1 VNLKEIYMMGI
12 TLLVSLLMTAISFA
26 ERSDGLDEFDDHLDE
41 FDDLELKSL
50 VESLDSL
57 KKIPAKKID
66 KGQELIL
73 FDDNLYLLDDDF
85 DFGED
90 ELELQKLELDP
101 NKIET
106 AKEYVDSLN
115 VFFEDELEL
124 QKLELN
130 PYEIE
135 TAKEYVDSLNV
146 FFDDSTQAGASSS
159 SNKLNQPEKSTPAII
174 PIRSRTGAFKFR
186 STPHDPT
193 FSPEGANGFG
203 VSTIVSTTM
212 PVTLQGVLVGYNYG
226 IQIDTPVS
234 FNIAGLEGNVGAEI
248 NFSSHSSWTSAENA
262 QFSSIIGNFSLFPTP
277 SLEIKTGLG
286 FTPERIKTDSTSYLT
301 FSALSIPVDVNYYL
315 PVDFSGQ
322 SNFTKFK
329 IALNLHVQRTL
340 ASGVS
345 DKWFGVNDKSLGYV
359 HLGVLIQFYQSFFD

>member
-1 VNLKEIYMMGI
+1 MGI

-26 ERSDGLDEFDDHLDE
+26 ERGDGLDKFDDHLDE

-66 KGQELIL
+66 KGQKLIL
-73 FDDNLYLLDDDF
+73 FDDDF

-124 QKLELN
+124 QKLELD

-146 FFDDSTQAGASSS
+146 FFEDSTQAGASSS
-159 SNKLNQPEKSTPAII
+159 SKLNQPEKSTPPTI

-193 FSPEGANGFG
+193 FSPDGANGFG

-234 FNIAGLEGNVGAEI
+234 FNIAGFEGNVGAEI
-248 NFSSHSSWTSAENA
+248 NFSSHSDWGDAEKA
-262 QFSSIIGNFSLFPTP
+262 QFTSIIGNFSLFPTP

-286 FTPERIKTDSTSYLT
+286 FTPERIKSDSTNYLT
-301 FSALSIPVDVNYYL
+301 FSALSIPVDINYYL

-340 ASGVS
+340 ADGKS
-345 DKWFGVNDKSLGYV
+345 DKWFGVDDGSYGYV
-359 HLGVLIQFYQSFFD
+359 HVGLLIQFYQSFFN

>member
-1 VNLKEIYMMGI
+1 MNLKYIYTMGI

-26 ERSDGLDEFDDHLDE
+26 ERGDGLDKFDDHLDE

-66 KGQELIL
+66 KGQKLIL
-73 FDDNLYLLDDDF
+73 FDDDF

-115 VFFEDELEL
+115 VFFED
-124 QKLELN
+124 
-130 PYEIE
+130 
-135 TAKEYVDSLNV
+135 
-146 FFDDSTQAGASSS
+146 STQAGASSS
-159 SNKLNQPEKSTPAII
+159 SKPPTI
-174 PIRSRTGAFKFR
+174 PIRSRTGALKFR

-193 FSPEGANGFG
+193 FSPDGANGFG
-203 VSTIVSTTM
+203 VSTIVTTTM
-212 PVTLQGVLVGYNYG
+212 PISLKGVLIGYNYG

-234 FNIAGLEGNVGAEI
+234 FNIAGLEGNLGAEI
-248 NFSSHSSWTSAENA
+248 NFSSLTSFDFAENVKLT
-262 QFSSIIGNFSLFPTP
+262 SIIGNFSLFPTP

-286 FTPERIKTDSTSYLT
+286 FTPERIKTDSTNYLT
-301 FSALSIPVDVNYYL
+301 FSALSIPVDINYYL

-329 IALNLHVQRTL
+329 VALNLHIQRTL
-340 ASGVS
+340 ADGKSE
-345 DKWFGVNDKSLGYV
+345 KWFGVDDGSYGYV
-359 HLGVLIQFYQSFFD
+359 HMGILIQFYQSFFH

>member
-1 VNLKEIYMMGI
+1 MNLKYIYTMGI

-26 ERSDGLDEFDDHLDE
+26 ERGDGLDEFDDHLDE

-66 KGQELIL
+66 KGQKLIL
-73 FDDNLYLLDDDF
+73 FDDDF

-124 QKLELN
+124 QKLELD

-146 FFDDSTQAGASSS
+146 FFEDSTQAGASSS
-159 SNKLNQPEKSTPAII
+159 SKPPTI
-174 PIRSRTGAFKFR
+174 PIRSRTGALRFR
-186 STPHDPT
+186 STPHDPN
-193 FSPEGANGFG
+193 FSQAGANGFG
-203 VSTIVSTTM
+203 VSTIVGTTM
-212 PVTLQGVLVGYNYG
+212 PITMEGVSVGYTYG
-226 IQIDTPVS
+226 IQIDSPVS
-234 FNIAGLEGNVGAEI
+234 FNLVGLEGNVGAEI
-248 NFSSHSSWTSAENA
+248 NFASMSSFDYSVPVALT
-262 QFSSIIGNFSLFPTP
+262 SIIGNFSLFPTP

-286 FTPERIKTDSTSYLT
+286 FTPERIESNDKKYLT

-329 IALNLHVQRTL
+329 VALNLHIQRTL
-340 ASGVS
+340 ADGKSE
-345 DKWFGVNDKSLGYV
+345 KWFGVDDGSYGYV
-359 HLGVLIQFYQSFFD
+359 HMGILIQFYQSFFH

>member
-1 VNLKEIYMMGI
+1 MGI

-26 ERSDGLDEFDDHLDE
+26 ERGDGLDKFDDHLDE

-57 KKIPAKKID
+57 KKIPTKKID
-66 KGQELIL
+66 KMQKLIL

-146 FFDDSTQAGASSS
+146 FFEDSTQVGASSS
-159 SNKLNQPEKSTPAII
+159 SKPNGPIQKQPERSTP
-174 PIRSRTGAFKFR
+174 PTTTFRPRRGALKFR

-193 FSPEGANGFG
+193 FSPAGANGFG

-212 PVTLQGVLVGYNYG
+212 PITAKGVLVGYNYG

-234 FNIAGLEGNVGAEI
+234 FNFGGLEGNVGAEI
-248 NFSSHSSWTSAENA
+248 NFSSQADFDDADHA
-262 QFSSIIGNFSLFPTP
+262 QFTSIVGNFSLFPTS

-286 FTPERIKTDSTSYLT
+286 FTPEKIKTDSTSYLT
-301 FSALSIPVDVNYYL
+301 FSALSIPVDINYYL

-329 IALNLHVQRTL
+329 VALNLHIQRTL
-340 ASGVS
+340 ADGKSE
-345 DKWFGVNDKSLGYV
+345 KWFGVDDGSYGYV
-359 HLGVLIQFYQSFFD
+359 HMGILIQFYQSFFH

>member
-1 VNLKEIYMMGI
+1 MGI

-26 ERSDGLDEFDDHLDE
+26 ERGDGLDKFDDHLDE

-66 KGQELIL
+66 KGQKLIL
-73 FDDNLYLLDDDF
+73 FDDDF

-124 QKLELN
+124 QKLELD

-146 FFDDSTQAGASSS
+146 FFEDSIQVGASSS
-159 SNKLNQPEKSTPAII
+159 SKPPAI
-174 PIRSRTGAFKFR
+174 PIRSRTGAFRFR

-193 FSPEGANGFG
+193 FSPDGANGFG
-203 VSTIVSTTM
+203 VSTIVGTTM
-212 PVTLQGVLVGYNYG
+212 PITIEGVSAGYTYG
-226 IQIDTPVS
+226 IQIDSPVS
-234 FNIAGLEGNVGAEI
+234 FNLIGFEGNVGAEI
-248 NFSSHSSWTSAENA
+248 NFASMSSFD
-262 QFSSIIGNFSLFPTP
+262 FSVPVALTSIIGNFSLFPTP

-286 FTPERIKTDSTSYLT
+286 FTPERIESNDKKYLT
-301 FSALSIPVDVNYYL
+301 FSALSIPVDINYYL

-329 IALNLHVQRTL
+329 VALNLHIQRTL
-340 ASGVS
+340 VDGVS
-345 DKWFGVNDKSLGYV
+345 EKWFGSNDRSVGYAHV
-359 HLGVLIQFYQSFFD
+359 GILILFYQSFFH

>member
-1 VNLKEIYMMGI
+1 MNLKYIYTMGI

-26 ERSDGLDEFDDHLDE
+26 ERGDGLDKFDDHLDE

-66 KGQELIL
+66 KGQKLIL
-73 FDDNLYLLDDDF
+73 FDDDF

-106 AKEYVDSLN
+106 AKEYVDSLD

-124 QKLELN
+124 QKLELD

-146 FFDDSTQAGASSS
+146 FFEDSTQVGASSS
-159 SNKLNQPEKSTPAII
+159 SKPPAI
-174 PIRSRTGAFKFR
+174 PIRSRTGAFRFR

-203 VSTIVSTTM
+203 VSTIVGTTM
-212 PVTLQGVLVGYNYG
+212 PITIEGVSAGYTYG
-226 IQIDTPVS
+226 IQIDSPVS
-234 FNIAGLEGNVGAEI
+234 FNLVGLEGNVGAEI
-248 NFSSHSSWTSAENA
+248 NFASMSSFDYSVPVALT
-262 QFSSIIGNFSLFPTP
+262 SIIGNFSLFPTP

-286 FTPERIKTDSTSYLT
+286 FTPERIKTDSTKYLT
-301 FSALSIPVDVNYYL
+301 FSALSIPIDVNYYL

-329 IALNLHVQRTL
+329 VALNLHIQRTL
-340 ASGVS
+340 ADGKSE
-345 DKWFGVNDKSLGYV
+345 KWFGVDDGSYGYV
-359 HLGVLIQFYQSFFD
+359 HMGILIQFYQSFFH

>member
-1 VNLKEIYMMGI
+1 MGI

-26 ERSDGLDEFDDHLDE
+26 ERGDGLDEFDDHLDE

-66 KGQELIL
+66 KGQKLIL
-73 FDDNLYLLDDDF
+73 FDDDF

-115 VFFEDELEL
+115 VFFED
-124 QKLELN
+124 
-130 PYEIE
+130 
-135 TAKEYVDSLNV
+135 
-146 FFDDSTQAGASSS
+146 STQAGASSS
-159 SNKLNQPEKSTPAII
+159 SKPPTI
-174 PIRSRTGAFKFR
+174 PIRSRTGALKFR
-186 STPHDPT
+186 STPHDPS
-193 FSPEGANGFG
+193 FSPDGANGFG

-212 PVTLQGVLVGYNYG
+212 PITAKGVLVGYNYG

-248 NFSSHSSWTSAENA
+248 NFSSHSDWGDAEKA
-262 QFSSIIGNFSLFPTP
+262 QFTSIIGNFSLFPTP

-286 FTPERIKTDSTSYLT
+286 FTPERIESNDKKYLT

-329 IALNLHVQRTL
+329 VALNLHIQRTL
-340 ASGVS
+340 ADGKS
-345 DKWFGVNDKSLGYV
+345 DKWFGVDDGSYGYV
-359 HLGVLIQFYQSFFD
+359 HMGILIQFYQSFFH

>member
-1 VNLKEIYMMGI
+1 MGI

-26 ERSDGLDEFDDHLDE
+26 ERGDGLDKFDDHLDE

-66 KGQELIL
+66 KGQKLIL
-73 FDDNLYLLDDDF
+73 FDDDF

-124 QKLELN
+124 QKLELD

-146 FFDDSTQAGASSS
+146 FFEDSTQAGSSS
-159 SNKLNQPEKSTPAII
+159 SSKLNKPEKSTPPAI
-174 PIRSRTGAFKFR
+174 PIRSRTGALRFR
-186 STPHDPT
+186 STPHDPS
-193 FSPEGANGFG
+193 FSPDGANGFG
-203 VSTIVSTTM
+203 VSTIVTTTM
-212 PVTLQGVLVGYNYG
+212 PISLKGVLVGYNYG

-248 NFSSHSSWTSAENA
+248 NFSSHSDWGDAEKA
-262 QFSSIIGNFSLFPTP
+262 QFTSIIGNFSLFPTP

-286 FTPERIKTDSTSYLT
+286 FTPERIKSDSTNYLT
-301 FSALSIPVDVNYYL
+301 FSALSIPVDINYYL

-329 IALNLHVQRTL
+329 VALNLHVQRTL

-359 HLGVLIQFYQSFFD
+359 HLGVVIQFYQSFFD

>member
-1 VNLKEIYMMGI
+1 MNLKYIYTMGI

-26 ERSDGLDEFDDHLDE
+26 ERGDGLDKFDDHLDE

-66 KGQELIL
+66 KGQKLIL
-73 FDDNLYLLDDDF
+73 FDDDF

-106 AKEYVDSLN
+106 AKEYVDSLD

-124 QKLELN
+124 QKLELD

-146 FFDDSTQAGASSS
+146 FFEDSTQAGASSS
-159 SNKLNQPEKSTPAII
+159 SKPPTI
-174 PIRSRTGAFKFR
+174 PIRSRTGAFRFR

-193 FSPEGANGFG
+193 FSPDGANGFG
-203 VSTIVSTTM
+203 VSTIVGTTM
-212 PVTLQGVLVGYNYG
+212 PITMEGVSAGYTYG
-226 IQIDTPVS
+226 IQIDSPVS
-234 FNIAGLEGNVGAEI
+234 FNLIGFEGNVGAEI
-248 NFSSHSSWTSAENA
+248 NFASMSSFDHSVPVALT
-262 QFSSIIGNFSLFPTP
+262 SIIGNFSLFPTP

-286 FTPERIKTDSTSYLT
+286 FTPERIKSDSTNYLT
-301 FSALSIPVDVNYYL
+301 FSALSIPVDINYYL

-329 IALNLHVQRTL
+329 VALNLHVQRTL
-340 ASGVS
+340 ADGKSE
-345 DKWFGVNDKSLGYV
+345 KWFGVDDGSYGYV
-359 HLGVLIQFYQSFFD
+359 HVGVLIQFYQSFFH

>member
-1 VNLKEIYMMGI
+1 VNLKYIYTMGI

-26 ERSDGLDEFDDHLDE
+26 ERGDGLDKFDDHLDE

-66 KGQELIL
+66 KGQKLIL
-73 FDDNLYLLDDDF
+73 FDDDF

-124 QKLELN
+124 QKLELD
-130 PYEIE
+130 PHEIE

-146 FFDDSTQAGASSS
+146 FFEDSIQVGASSS
-159 SNKLNQPEKSTPAII
+159 SKPPAI
-174 PIRSRTGAFKFR
+174 PIRSRTGAFRFR

-248 NFSSHSSWTSAENA
+248 NFSSHSDWGDAEKA
-262 QFSSIIGNFSLFPTP
+262 QFTSIIGNFSLFPTP

-286 FTPERIKTDSTSYLT
+286 FTPERIESNDKKYLT

-329 IALNLHVQRTL
+329 VALNLHIQRTL
-340 ASGVS
+340 ADGKSE
-345 DKWFGVNDKSLGYV
+345 KWFGVDDGSYGYV
-359 HLGVLIQFYQSFFD
+359 HMGILIQFYQSFFH

>member
-1 VNLKEIYMMGI
+1 MGI

-26 ERSDGLDEFDDHLDE
+26 ERSDGLDELDDHLDE

-115 VFFEDELEL
+115 VFFED
-124 QKLELN
+124 
-130 PYEIE
+130 
-135 TAKEYVDSLNV
+135 
-146 FFDDSTQAGASSS
+146 STQAGASSS
-159 SNKLNQPEKSTPAII
+159 SKLNQPAKSTPSII
-174 PIRSRTGAFKFR
+174 PIRERTGALKFR

-193 FSPEGANGFG
+193 FSPQGANGFG
-203 VSTIVSTTM
+203 V
-212 PVTLQGVLVGYNYG
+212 
-226 IQIDTPVS
+226 
-234 FNIAGLEGNVGAEI
+234 
-248 NFSSHSSWTSAENA
+248 
-262 QFSSIIGNFSLFPTP
+262 
-277 SLEIKTGLG
+277 
-286 FTPERIKTDSTSYLT
+286 
-301 FSALSIPVDVNYYL
+301 
-315 PVDFSGQ
+315 
-322 SNFTKFK
+322 
-329 IALNLHVQRTL
+329 
-340 ASGVS
+340 
-345 DKWFGVNDKSLGYV
+345 
-359 HLGVLIQFYQSFFD
+359 

>member
-1 VNLKEIYMMGI
+1 MMGI

-26 ERSDGLDEFDDHLDE
+26 ERGDGLDEFDDHLDE

-66 KGQELIL
+66 KGQKLIL

-124 QKLELN
+124 QKLELD

-146 FFDDSTQAGASSS
+146 FFEDSTQAGASSS
-159 SNKLNQPEKSTPAII
+159 SKLNQPEKSTPPII
-174 PIRSRTGAFKFR
+174 PIRSRTGAFRFR

-193 FSPEGANGFG
+193 FSPDGANGFG
-203 VSTIVSTTM
+203 VSTIVGTTM
-212 PVTLQGVLVGYNYG
+212 PITMKGIHIGYNYG

-234 FNIAGLEGNVGAEI
+234 FNIAGLEGNLGAEI
-248 NFSSHSSWTSAENA
+248 NFSSLTSFDFAENVKLA
-262 QFSSIIGNFSLFPTP
+262 SIIGNFSLFPNP

-286 FTPERIKTDSTSYLT
+286 FTPERIQTDSTKYLT
-301 FSALSIPVDVNYYL
+301 FSALSIPIDVNYYL

-329 IALNLHVQRTL
+329 VALNLHIQRTL
-340 ASGVS
+340 ADGKSE
-345 DKWFGVNDKSLGYV
+345 KWFGVDDGSYGYV
-359 HLGVLIQFYQSFFD
+359 HMGILIQFYQSFFH